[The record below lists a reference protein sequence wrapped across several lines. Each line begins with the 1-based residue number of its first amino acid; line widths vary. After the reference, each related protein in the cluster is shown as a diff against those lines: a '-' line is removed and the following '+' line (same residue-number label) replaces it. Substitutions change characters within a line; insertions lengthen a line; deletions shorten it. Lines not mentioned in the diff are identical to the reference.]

1 MSLRFF
7 TGFQGKAATLRV
19 GKITFMVVARNGNQL
34 EQISNYILRESGQT
48 LSPDQHVSGLV
59 IQPSVLPK
67 PAKRKTTHEQT
78 NSIT

>member
-7 TGFQGKAATLRV
+7 TGFQGKAATLEV
-19 GKITFMVVARNGNQL
+19 AGITFMVVARNSRQL

-48 LSPDQHVSGLV
+48 LSPEQQISGLV

-67 PAKRKTTHEQT
+67 PAKRKTTHE
-78 NSIT
+78 